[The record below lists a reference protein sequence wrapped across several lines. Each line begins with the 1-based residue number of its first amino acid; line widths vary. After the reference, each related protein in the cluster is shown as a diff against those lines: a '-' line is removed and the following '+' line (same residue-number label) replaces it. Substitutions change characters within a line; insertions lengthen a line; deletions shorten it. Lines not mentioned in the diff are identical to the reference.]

1 MPALTFE
8 DKERVYFH
16 LGYGTRGNI
25 DAGDIAQVEEACAS
39 ISSDYLLI
47 RVLEQIEICDEAWSL
62 AKMARTGNRYTTR
75 SFYAGDIDRSIVV
88 DNAKDFRV
96 WVENY
101 INETREL
108 AQILGVPNYREEGYA
123 AYRFA
128 RDGST
133 FIKAI
138 PGPADTSVSSR
149 KLEVVQLGGS
159 FGFL

>member
-1 MPALTFE
+1 MPALTYE

-25 DAGDIAQVEEACAS
+25 DAGDIAQVEEACVT

-47 RVLEQIEICDEAWSL
+47 RVLEQLEICDEAWAL
-62 AKMARTGNRYTTR
+62 AKMSKTGNRYTTR
-75 SFYAGDIDRSIVV
+75 SFYAGDIDRSIIQ

-101 INETREL
+101 INESREL
-108 AQILGVPNYREEGYA
+108 AQILGVPNYREEGYM

-128 RDGST
+128 RDGAT

-138 PGPADTSVSSR
+138 PGPADTSTSSR
-149 KLEVVQLGGS
+149 KVEFVQLAGS
-159 FGFL
+159 FGML